1 MAAPGPTATTDSS
14 LPSISIREGGGG
26 LATAGPSNR
35 GPAFSPIGVFDL
47 ESFVLRYG
55 RVDPTSFAALAVDA
69 WMSNSAGCNFIRL
82 LGIGDG
88 NKRVSTGTTDSA
100 GENLPAGGV
109 KNSGFVVGTRLTGSN
124 GRLGNNSYAVAGG
137 ALGRTYFLGAFMSE
151 SKDSTYFSD
160 AGLQTVGENISVPIL
175 RGVLFAASGV
185 LPALSGTYTNNAS
198 TASAG
203 AVVGIFADRQDGGA
217 TVGAVNISAAKE
229 QFVLLLNGHTN
240 TDDYPNTITASFN
253 PRTTAENDLGVAEN
267 IFFAD
272 VLNTDPDKLQQAGH
286 YLYTHFDITQDL
298 AVVTGSGIVTPG
310 TAFDDPRGDRLEE
323 SAFLVT
329 SSIARNAADSAGS
342 LEVPNFENFSDRYQ
356 TAKSPFVISQYIDRQ
371 QFDLFRFH
379 AIDDGNFGN
388 DQIKITIKNIQPGAD
403 SDTYGT
409 FDVVIRAMDNLDSAF
424 YSLSGSE
431 GFTGC
436 NLDPSS
442 DNYIAKLIGD
452 RHTFYNFD
460 VATKDRQKLVQEGE
474 HQNNSGYVRVE
485 VSDAVKNQTLPRKIL
500 PAGYRGFGHMVISG
514 SNIMSLPQHPL
525 TDGSVI
531 ANTTEWSRRIHE
543 PPVPYRIRI
552 SDDPTETGITTGE
565 RTLNAN
571 LCWGVQTTTP
581 GTVLAPNK
589 YSSFNESIKAYTTYF
604 PSFTS
609 SRQKVFVDDNVGVA
623 DSAGTVYDVD
633 RYCNN
638 KFSLENILV
647 HTLSDSDTVDDTQWA
662 YSKYSRSRTKEPL
675 IDSTLSEKSDVRFL
689 NFDKDVTPENITKI
703 KDYLKFT
710 FFMQGGFDAT
720 NMFVE
725 SKRKFTN
732 LSAYFENQE
741 SAQGRKIGATTGA
754 YLKAID
760 ILSEKSDSDFKL
772 LALPGIRIQPITN
785 YALEMV
791 EDRFDAFY
799 IMDVEEVDT
808 STANIVTSSN
818 DVPSPA
824 LTAQR
829 FESRA
834 LDSTFGTTYFP
845 DVSIEIDGFDPVFA
859 PPSIAVVRVFS
870 RLESQGNVQA
880 PTGVTRGRLNS
891 ELDVD
896 NNFIQT
902 KIQFDSTEKETID
915 ILFNAGINPII
926 SDSDGLML
934 FGQRTF
940 LTSVDSMLQRI
951 NIRRMVIDIR
961 RTVKNIAKS
970 FYFQQNQEGA
980 LTGLQEAIVP
990 GLVSLLNRGG
1000 IERYKVVVDET
1011 TTSQADI
1018 EANIV
1023 RGKVFIQPTNSEQI
1037 VQVDFST

>member
-1 MAAPGPTATTDSS
+1 MAAPGTEATAGSS
-14 LPSISIREGGGG
+14 LPSTSIREGGGG

-88 NKRVSTGTTDSA
+88 NKRVSAGTTDSA

-124 GRLGNNSYAVAGG
+124 GRLSNNSYAAPGG

-160 AGLQTVGENISVPIL
+160 AGLQTVGENVSVPIL

-203 AVVGIFADRQDGGA
+203 ATVGIFADKQDGGA

-229 QFVLLLNGHTN
+229 QFVLLLNGHTK
-240 TDDYPNTITASFN
+240 TVDYSNTITASFN
-253 PRTTAENDLGVAEN
+253 PKAVNEDAES
-267 IFFAD
+267 IFFAN

-286 YLYTHFDITQDL
+286 YLYTYFDITQDL

-388 DQIKITIKNIQPGAD
+388 DQVKITIKNIQPGAD

-409 FDVVIRAMDNLDSAF
+409 FDVVIRAMDNLDNAF

-442 DNYIAKLIGD
+442 DNYIARVIGD
-452 RHTFYNFD
+452 RHTFYDFD

-474 HQNNSGYVRVE
+474 HRNNSGYVRVE

-565 RTLNAN
+565 RTLKAN

-581 GTVLAPNK
+581 GTVLAPNR
-589 YSSFNESIKAYTTYF
+589 YSSFNESIRAYTTYF

-647 HTLSDSDTVDDTQWA
+647 HTSSAADIIDDTQWA
-662 YSKYSRSRTKEPL
+662 YSKYSRSRTKESL
-675 IDSTLSEKSDVRFL
+675 IDSTLQEKSGVRFL
-689 NFDKDVTPENITKI
+689 NFDKDVTPENIAKI

-834 LDSTFGTTYFP
+834 LDSTFGATYFP
-845 DVSIEIDGFDPVFA
+845 DVSIENPEFDPVFV

-891 ELDVD
+891 EPDTG

-902 KIQFDSTEKETID
+902 KIQFDSTEKETIET
-915 ILFNAGINPII
+915 LFNAGINPII
-926 SDSDGLML
+926 SDSNGLML

-940 LTSVDSMLQRI
+940 LTSIDSMLQRI

-961 RTVKNIAKS
+961 RAVKTAARG
-970 FYFQQNQEGA
+970 FYFQQNKESDQNNLA
-980 LTGLQEAIVP
+980 AAIEPV
-990 GLVSLLNRGG
+990 LVGVLNQGG
-1000 IERYKVVVDET
+1000 IERYKVIIDET